1 MKKIFIIED
10 NDSNYMLLDE
20 ILSAY
25 NVELTR
31 AEDGKR
37 FYSILQD
44 KTNKF
49 DLILM
54 DLMLPDTD
62 GIVLTKH
69 LINEKVKT
77 PIIFISAYTEKC
89 EEIFD
94 LGIEHFITKPVME
107 ELFLSIV
114 RKYIDFESK

>member
-114 RKYIDFESK
+114 GKYIDLEKN